1 MGSRFEV
8 EKFMELKTLG
18 YGRQSASSYRF
29 FLYSL
34 SLVRV
39 TCVGCPSDDEKF
51 AGDLMQLLANSM
63 AMMKRCLCRSGE
75 DFKGLLRTTN
85 IHLYSYKEIRR
96 ATNNFDHGNKL
107 GRGGFGT
114 VYKGTFGD
122 GTAFPAK
129 VLSCES
135 EQGIKEFLTEIESIG
150 EAKHANLFSL
160 LGCCVQKQN
169 RILVYEFA
177 ENNSLDHALKGGK
190 VHISALGS
198 ASGAA
203 ILPWSVRSDICMGTA
218 SGLSY
223 LHKKHEPNIVHR
235 YIKASNVLL
244 GRNYSP
250 KIRDFGLAKLFPDN
264 VTHVSTRVVGT
275 TGYLAPEYVVHG
287 QLTKKADVY
296 SFGVLLLEAWL
307 LYEQGTPL
315 DIVDASVKDYPEA
328 EVLRYVKVGLAYKQA
343 APNGRPTMRQV
354 VKMLSRPAA
363 SRELEIRLADH
374 HYSSALTCPGLSL
387 SPLSSMATSTRR
399 SSVRHRPGRTPPPLH
414 RSSMV
419 PKKTPKGKSGFFG
432 VRQKPLGNWGVEFY
446 DARRRWWI
454 GTYPSTH
461 EAARAYDVA
470 VWLAERPRSHL
481 NFPEIESRAK
491 AEMLVPQGF
500 NMKKITT
507 KKETKKPSVVV
518 SAGETDEEAMA
529 RFAQEHPEYVQA
541 ELEYY

>member
-114 VYKGTFGD
+114 IYKGTFGD

-135 EQGIKEFLTEIESIG
+135 KQGIKEFLTEIESIG

-223 LHKKHEPNIVHR
+223 LHEEHEPNIVHR
-235 YIKASNVLL
+235 DIKASNVLL

-250 KIRDFGLAKLFPDN
+250 KIGDFGLAKLFPDN
-264 VTHVSTRVVGT
+264 VTHVTTRVVGT

-296 SFGVLLLEAWL
+296 SFGLLLLEAWL
-307 LYEQGTPL
+307 LYEQGRPL
-315 DIVDASVKDYPEA
+315 DIVDANVKDYPEA
-328 EVLRYVKVGLAYKQA
+328 EVLRYVKVGLACTQA
-343 APNGRPTMRQV
+343 APDGRPTVRQV

-363 SRELEIRLADH
+363 FRELEIRLADH

-387 SPLSSMATSTRR
+387 SPLSSMATSTPP
-399 SSVRHRPGRTPPPLH
+399 RPGRTPPPLH
-414 RSSMV
+414 RSPLA

-432 VRQKPLGNWGVEFY
+432 VRQKPSGNWGVEFS
-446 DARRRWWI
+446 DAGRRWWI
-454 GTYPSTH
+454 GTYPSAH

-470 VWLAERPRSHL
+470 VWRAERPRSHL
-481 NFPEIESRAK
+481 NFLEIESRAK
-491 AEMLVPQGF
+491 AEMLVPQGI
-500 NMKKITT
+500 NMKKSTT
-507 KKETKKPSVVV
+507 KKKKTKKPSVVV

-529 RFAQEHPEYVQA
+529 RFAREHPEYVQA